1 MCKRDCATEL
11 ASGTHEEIRCAEE
24 NIGDFKKSSMRP
36 NLEDDK

>member
-11 ASGTHEEIRCAEE
+11 ALEHMKKLGVLREYW
-24 NIGDFKKSSMRP
+24 DFKKSSMRP